1 MHNKNI
7 IDVTQRPG
15 FIYVMSIPSFQN
27 VLKIG
32 KTTRLPGYRAAQL
45 SSSSGLPEPFKVEYS
60 RFVERDLDA
69 IETRIHQ
76 ELAAHRICDDRKF
89 FRLSADEAIDKI
101 DEIIDDHMAYKFG
114 KIIYQHRQ
122 HAKWGVFLEHIGVP
136 FQYLPEPVHI
146 AGNISFQAH
155 FWLEDQDS
163 FMFVSENFL
172 HTQQGQMVALLIARK
187 TRKIVVQFWACQPGV
202 EYIGDGDIVLHTGTY
217 LTPGGERDGAIEW
230 NICETCG
237 SRHFGHLGSPE
248 LCDSKNRNI
257 SKNNCQCCS
266 PELHPKILRGYQMVR
281 HIFDG
286 EPL

>member
-1 MHNKNI
+1 MRILQNIIPNNQHGNSRFFKFYHRNTQKTAFFLFLCEVLTTIYIRSKKMHNKNI

-146 AGNISFQAH
+146 AWKQRVKN
-155 FWLEDQDS
+155 
-163 FMFVSENFL
+163 
-172 HTQQGQMVALLIARK
+172 
-187 TRKIVVQFWACQPGV
+187 QPKSPFKNQP
-202 EYIGDGDIVLHTGTY
+202 
-217 LTPGGERDGAIEW
+217 TPTIDTPVRV
-230 NICETCG
+230 
-237 SRHFGHLGSPE
+237 RLKP
-248 LCDSKNRNI
+248 DSKERVFRPEQKPAYI
-257 SKNNCQCCS
+257 FSLCS
-266 PELHPKILRGYQMVR
+266 
-281 HIFDG
+281 
-286 EPL
+286 